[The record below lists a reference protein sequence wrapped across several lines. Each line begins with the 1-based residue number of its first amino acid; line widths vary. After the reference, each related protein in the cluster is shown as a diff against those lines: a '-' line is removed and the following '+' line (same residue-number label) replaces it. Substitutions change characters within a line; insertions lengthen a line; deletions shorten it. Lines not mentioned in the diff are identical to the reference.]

1 MCTHCRVSVTRVCSG
16 LPDLSSRPDGQSTR
30 GKDLAK
36 SGAIPSGSPRLLGHL
51 KPLVHASRFERNGF
65 ILGRRGEERPGLVK
79 VQLRMPR
86 QDRFWD
92 LAHPTQERMH
102 LVEARCFV
110 DVFDEEGRPV
120 KLLCAQGCVHR
131 LRQQIMPL
139 IPVRSRLC

>member
-1 MCTHCRVSVTRVCSG
+1 M
-16 LPDLSSRPDGQSTR
+16 
-30 GKDLAK
+30 
-36 SGAIPSGSPRLLGHL
+36 
-51 KPLVHASRFERNGF
+51 E
-65 ILGRRGEERPGLVK
+65 

-92 LAHPTQERMH
+92 LAHPMQECMH

-110 DVFDEEGRPV
+110 DVFDQEGRPV

-131 LRQQIMPL
+131 LRQQIMLL